1 MPHPLQWGKQETD
14 LFAKIFSGLV
24 LSVAATLPGLA
35 LAEGAVTK
43 ACRVPDFPQEV
54 QCGKVQ
60 RPLDPAHP
68 EGRKIDINYVVVP
81 SQDRNK
87 LPDAIFLLAGGP
99 GQSAISVAGWGQF
112 AFSRLNRRRDLVFV
126 DQRGTGRS
134 APLNC
139 TELENNAD
147 MFDAEQAFQSSQK
160 CLSRLQAL
168 PYGDLKQFTTTIAMQ
183 DLDAVRQAQG
193 YAKIN
198 LVGVSYGTRAG
209 LEYLRQFPQ
218 SVRRVI
224 LDGVVPPDARLP
236 SSDAQLALDAV
247 FADCVKDARC
257 NAAYPRL
264 AERWSKLLAGLP
276 RQVTLQHPRL
286 GSEMQILM
294 TRDLVVSMVHKSL
307 YAPMNVSG
315 LPYALTQAEQGK
327 YAPLVALSGATNLPG
342 QGSIAYGMHFS
353 VWCAEEYARLPDVPA
368 ADDFSRVMDG
378 MYKKICEKWP
388 RGNVPAEFYTLPKSP
403 VPVLLLSGGID
414 PVTPTPRGAHVAEAL
429 GPLAIHLSVN
439 NAGHGLMSQGGC
451 LRELAYRYL
460 NAKDDQEANKVDT
473 SCVRQIPRPMAWQLP
488 LPMTAASAGA
498 TGNGGKP

>member
-1 MPHPLQWGKQETD
+1 MIPALAG
-14 LFAKIFSGLV
+14 
-24 LSVAATLPGLA
+24 AATQ
-35 LAEGAVTK
+35 

-60 RPLDPAHP
+60 RPLDPTHP
-68 EGRKIDINYVVVP
+68 EGKKIDVNYVVVP

-99 GQSAISVAGWGQF
+99 GQSAINVAGWGQF

-134 APLNC
+134 APLHCPELESNAELFD
-139 TELENNAD
+139 TELTYKSA
-147 MFDAEQAFQSSQK
+147 QK
-160 CLSRLQAL
+160 CLADLQAL
-168 PYGDLKQFTTTIAMQ
+168 PYGDLRQYTTTIAMQ

-193 YAKIN
+193 YTKIN

-224 LDGVVPPDARLP
+224 LDGVVPPDARLSP
-236 SSDAQLALDAV
+236 GDAQLALDAV
-247 FADCVKDARC
+247 FADCAKDRQC
-257 NAAYPRL
+257 DSAYPQL
-264 AERWSKLLAGLP
+264 AATWGKLLAGLP
-276 RQVTLQHPRL
+276 RQVKLIHPRL
-286 GSEMQILM
+286 GNEMQVQM
-294 TRDLVVSMVHKSL
+294 SRDMVVSMVHKSL

-327 YAPLVALSGATNLPG
+327 YAPLVALSGATDLPG
-342 QGSIAYGMHFS
+342 QAGVAYGMHFS
-353 VWCAEEYARLPDVPA
+353 VWCAEEYARLPATPA
-368 ADDFSRVMDG
+368 ADDFSGLMDG
-378 MYKKICEKWP
+378 IYRKVCEKWP
-388 RGNVPAEFYTLPKSP
+388 RGAAPAGFYTIPRSP

-414 PVTPTPRGAHVAEAL
+414 PVTPTQHGEHVAAAL
-429 GPLAIHLSVN
+429 GPQALHLSVG

-460 NAKDDQEANKVDT
+460 NAKDDQEANKVDI
-473 SCVRQIPRPMAWQLP
+473 SCVRQIPRPLAWQIPQPQAGL
-488 LPMTAASAGA
+488 AGA
-498 TGNGGKP
+498 AAHGGKP

>member
-1 MPHPLQWGKQETD
+1 MPHRM
-14 LFAKIFSGLV
+14 FAGAALC
-24 LSVAATLPGLA
+24 LSLLLPGLA
-35 LAEGAVTK
+35 VAATQ
-43 ACRVPDFPQEV
+43 ACRVPEFPQEV

-68 EGRKIDINYVVVP
+68 EGRKIDVSYVVVP

-134 APLNC
+134 APLKC
-139 TELENNAD
+139 PELENSGD
-147 MFDAEQAFQSSQK
+147 LSDTEQALHSAQQ

-224 LDGVVPPDARLP
+224 LDGVVPPDERLP
-236 SSDAQLALDAV
+236 SSDAQLALDAL
-247 FADCVKDARC
+247 FSGCAKDARC
-257 NAAYPRL
+257 NTAYPQL
-264 AERWSKLLAGLP
+264 AQRWNSLLASLP
-276 RQVTLQHPRL
+276 RQVTLIHPRL
-286 GSEMQILM
+286 GNEMQLQM
-294 TRDLVVSMVHKSL
+294 TRDLLVSMVHKSL
-307 YAPMNVSG
+307 YAPSSLAG

-327 YAPLVALSGATNLPG
+327 YAPLVALSGVTSQPD
-342 QGSIAYGMHFS
+342 QSSIAYGMHFS
-353 VWCAEEYARLPDVPA
+353 VWCAEEYARLPVTSA
-368 ADDFSRVMDG
+368 ADEFSRLMDG
-378 MYKKICEKWP
+378 MYKRICEKWP
-388 RGNVPAEFYTLPKSP
+388 RGDVPAAFYTIPRSP
-403 VPVLLLSGGID
+403 VSVLLLSGGID
-414 PVTPTPRGAHVAEAL
+414 PVTPTLHGAHVAAAL
-429 GPLAIHLSVN
+429 GPKAMHLSIG

-460 NAKDDQEANKVDT
+460 NAKDDNEAAKIDT
-473 SCVRQIPRPMAWQLP
+473 SCVRQIPRPMAWLP
-488 LPMTAASAGA
+488 PVPPSQAGA
-498 TGNGGKP
+498 AAPANPGAKP

>member
-1 MPHPLQWGKQETD
+1 MLHRILPRLAFCLT
-14 LFAKIFSGLV
+14 FC
-24 LSVAATLPGLA
+24 LSLSLPGWAGAATQ
-35 LAEGAVTK
+35 

-60 RPLDPAHP
+60 RPLDPARP
-68 EGRKIDINYVVVP
+68 DGQKIDINYVVVP

-87 LPDAIFLLAGGP
+87 LPDAIVLLAGGP

-139 TELENNAD
+139 PELDSNAELLD
-147 MFDAEQAFQSSQK
+147 TAQVYQNAQK
-160 CLSRLQAL
+160 CLVRLQAL
-168 PYGDLKQFTTTIAMQ
+168 PYGDLGQFTTTIAMQ

-224 LDGVVPPDARLP
+224 LDGVVPPDVRLS

-247 FADCVKDARC
+247 FAGCAKDARC
-257 NAAYPRL
+257 NAAYPQL

-276 RQVTLQHPRL
+276 RQVTLIHPRL
-286 GSEMQILM
+286 GNEMQMQM
-294 TRDLVVSMVHKSL
+294 TRDVVVGMVQKSL
-307 YAPMNVSG
+307 YAPMNLAG
-315 LPYALTQAEQGK
+315 LPYALTQAEQGR

-342 QGSIAYGMHFS
+342 QASIAYGMHFS
-353 VWCAEEYARLPDVPA
+353 VWCSEEYARLPTTPA
-368 ADDFSRVMDG
+368 ADDFSRLMDG

-388 RGNVPAEFYTLPKSP
+388 RATVPAGFYTIPRSP
-403 VPVLLLSGGID
+403 APVLLLSGGID
-414 PVTPTPRGAHVAEAL
+414 PVTPAAHGSHVAAAL
-429 GPLAIHLSVN
+429 GPQALHLSVS

-460 NAKDDQEANKVDT
+460 NAGSDAEALKVDT
-473 SCVRQIPRPMAWQLP
+473 SCVRQIPRPLAWQMP
-488 LPMTAASAGA
+488 LPPAYAHGSAES
-498 TGNGGKP
+498 GGKP

>member
-1 MPHPLQWGKQETD
+1 L
-14 LFAKIFSGLV
+14 LLRIFTRTAFCL
-24 LSVAATLPGLA
+24 AAAIPGLA
-35 LAEGAVTK
+35 GAATQ
-43 ACRVPDFPQEV
+43 ACRIPDFPQEV

-60 RPLDPAHP
+60 RPLDPALP
-68 EGRKIDINYVVVP
+68 GGQKIDINYVVVP

-134 APLNC
+134 APLHC
-139 TELENNAD
+139 PGLENNGEL
-147 MFDAEQAFQSSQK
+147 FDTEQAYNSALK
-160 CLSRLQAL
+160 CMDRLQAL

-224 LDGVVPPDARLP
+224 LDGVVPPDMRLP
-236 SSDAQLALDAV
+236 SSDAQVVLNAV
-247 FADCVKDARC
+247 FADCAHDARC
-257 NAAYPRL
+257 NAAYPQL
-264 AERWSKLLAGLP
+264 AERWGKLLAGLP
-276 RQVTLQHPRL
+276 RQVTLSHPRL
-286 GSEMQILM
+286 GSEMQIQM
-294 TRDLVVSMVHKSL
+294 TRDLVIGMVHKTL

-327 YAPLVALSGATNLPG
+327 YAPLVALSGVTDLPG
-342 QGSIAYGMHFS
+342 QAGIAYGMHFS
-353 VWCAEEYARLPDVPA
+353 VWCAEEYARLPATSA
-368 ADDFSRVMDG
+368 ADDFSGVMDG

-388 RGNVPAEFYTLPKSP
+388 RGSVPAAFYTIPRSSA
-403 VPVLLLSGGID
+403 PVLLLSGGID
-414 PVTPTPRGAHVAEAL
+414 PVTPTRHAAHVAAAL
-429 GPLAIHLSVN
+429 GPQALSLSIS

-460 NAKDDQEANKVDT
+460 NAKDDRDANKVDT
-473 SCVRQIPRPMAWQLP
+473 SCVHQIPRPLAWQMP
-488 LPMTAASAGA
+488 LPRTNAA
-498 TGNGGKP
+498 GNGGKP

>member
-1 MPHPLQWGKQETD
+1 MFYTAFPRLAFC
-14 LFAKIFSGLV
+14 L
-24 LSVAATLPGLA
+24 AAMIPGLA
-35 LAEGAVTK
+35 GAATQ

-68 EGRKIDINYVVVP
+68 EGKKIDVNYVVVP
-81 SQDRNK
+81 SQDRSK

-99 GQSAISVAGWGQF
+99 GQSAINVAGWGQF

-139 TELENNAD
+139 PELEKNTEL
-147 MFDAEQAFQSSQK
+147 FDTELTYKSAQK
-160 CLSRLQAL
+160 CLGDLQAL
-168 PYGDLKQFTTTIAMQ
+168 PHGDLRQYTTTIAMQ

-193 YAKIN
+193 YTKIN

-224 LDGVVPPDARLP
+224 LDGVVPPDARLSP
-236 SSDAQLALDAV
+236 GDAQLALDAV
-247 FADCVKDARC
+247 FADCAKDKQC
-257 NAAYPRL
+257 NSAYPQL
-264 AERWSKLLAGLP
+264 AAGWSKLLAGLP
-276 RQVTLQHPRL
+276 RQVTLTHPRL
-286 GSEMQILM
+286 SNEMQVQM
-294 TRDLVVSMVHKSL
+294 SRDMVISMVHKSL

-315 LPYALTQAEQGK
+315 LPYALTQAEQGR
-327 YAPLVALSGATNLPG
+327 YAPLVALSGATDLPG
-342 QGSIAYGMHFS
+342 QAGIAYGMHFS
-353 VWCAEEYARLPDVPA
+353 VWCAEEYGRLPDTA
-368 ADDFSRVMDG
+368 ARDDFSVMMDG

-388 RGNVPAEFYTLPKSP
+388 RGTVPAGFYTIPRSP

-414 PVTPTPRGAHVAEAL
+414 PVTPTQHGEHVAAAL
-429 GPLAIHLSVN
+429 GPQALHLSVK

-460 NAKDDQEANKVDT
+460 NAKDDQEANQVDT
-473 SCVRQIPRPMAWQLP
+473 SCVRQIPRPLAWQMP
-488 LPMTAASAGA
+488 LPQAGLTGAASHGS
-498 TGNGGKP
+498 KP

>member
-1 MPHPLQWGKQETD
+1 ML
-14 LFAKIFSGLV
+14 LRIFNRLA
-24 LSVAATLPGLA
+24 LSLIAALPGLA
-35 LAEGAVTK
+35 GAATQ
-43 ACRVPDFPQEV
+43 ACRIPDFPQEV
-54 QCGKVQ
+54 QCGKVL
-60 RPLDPAHP
+60 RPLDPARP
-68 EGRKIDINYVVVP
+68 EGRKIEINYVVVP

-139 TELENNAD
+139 PELENNAELLD
-147 MFDAEQAFQSSQK
+147 TEQIYEGAQK
-160 CLSRLQAL
+160 CMGRLQAL

-183 DLDAVRQAQG
+183 DLDAVRRVQA

-198 LVGVSYGTRAG
+198 LVGVSYGTRAA

-224 LDGVVPPDARLP
+224 LDGVVPPDERLS

-247 FADCVKDARC
+247 FADCAKAARC
-257 NAAYPRL
+257 NVAYPQL
-264 AERWSKLLAGLP
+264 AERWSRLLAGLP
-276 RQVTLQHPRL
+276 RQVSLVHPRL
-286 GSEMQILM
+286 GNEMQIQM
-294 TRDLVVSMVHKSL
+294 TREMVVNMVQQSL

-315 LPYALTQAEQGK
+315 LPYALNQAEQGK
-327 YAPLVALSGATNLPG
+327 YAPLVALSGAANLPG
-342 QGSIAYGMHFS
+342 PGGIAYGMHFS
-353 VWCAEEYARLPDVPA
+353 VWCAEEYARLPAIPA
-368 ADDFSRVMDG
+368 ANDFSRVTDR
-378 MYKKICEKWP
+378 MYRKICEKWP
-388 RGNVPAEFYTLPKSP
+388 RGTVPAAFYTLPRSP

-414 PVTPTPRGAHVAEAL
+414 PVTPTRHGAHVAAAL
-429 GPLAIHLSVN
+429 GPQALHLSVS

-460 NAKDDQEANKVDT
+460 NAKDDLDAGKVNT
-473 SCVRQIPRPMAWQLP
+473 SCVRQIPWPLAWQMPQPPANTLG
-488 LPMTAASAGA
+488 SGNSGA
-498 TGNGGKP
+498 KP